1 MQLANKKLW
10 LKTKIKERSNNNMI
24 YNNNR
29 ELPWDNKIFISGT
42 VVEDAK
48 LVPMTNTS
56 LVGFSVRQT
65 DKIGD
70 RKREH
75 YHNVIFFTKKAET
88 AKQLTKG
95 TEVFI
100 AGKLEYKSFEDS
112 SGVKRTKAQINAYM
126 IDFAS
131 GTPMNIEDEF

>member
-1 MQLANKKLW
+1 
-10 LKTKIKERSNNNMI
+10 MI

-48 LVPMTNTS
+48 LIPMTNAS
-56 LVGFSVRQT
+56 LVGFSVKQT
-65 DKIGD
+65 EKIGD
-70 RKREH
+70 RKRDH
-75 YHNVIFFTKKAET
+75 YHNVIFFTKKAES

-95 TEVFI
+95 TEVFV
-100 AGKLEYKSFEDS
+100 AGRLEYKSYEDS
-112 SGVKRTKAQINAYM
+112 SGAKRTKAQINAYM
-126 IDFAS
+126 VDFAS